1 VEHHALTQQVLA
13 EHQTLAFII
22 SALRS
27 TMGWKF
33 AGSDLSRKLASSLF
47 VGQSFQ
53 RHLKRL
59 LSLEEEE
66 GYMDVVTTTH
76 PELHE
81 EVEKLRHEHDD
92 FRRDLPRLL
101 NRLRRVSSTDHEAF
115 AKISLDIEAL
125 LDRLEAHRTKE
136 TDLIQQA
143 LLQDE
148 GGEG

>member
-1 VEHHALTQQVLA
+1 MEHHALTQQVLA
-13 EHQTLAFII
+13 EHQTLAFVT

-66 GYMDVVTTTH
+66 GYMDAVLSSH

-92 FRRDLPRLL
+92 FRRDLSRLL
-101 NRLRRVSSTDHEAF
+101 GRLRRVSPTDHEGF
-115 AKISLDIEAL
+115 ANVSADMEAL
-125 LDRLEAHRTKE
+125 LDRLETHSTKE